1 MNGLIWIY
9 KMIWKEWFT
18 FYIDEELE
26 KYFVV
31 EDEDLDI
38 ELEFV
43 LNYFGTYQNKQKLW
57 NIG

>member
-1 MNGLIWIY
+1 
-9 KMIWKEWFT
+9 
-18 FYIDEELE
+18 LE

-43 LNYFGTYQNKQKLW
+43 LNYFGTYQNKQKLHIPEHW
-57 NIG
+57 INFYVPE

>member
-43 LNYFGTYQNKQKLW
+43 LNHFGTYQNKQKLW